1 VARAVSAV
9 LGVRAVLV
17 AQAVSAVLGGRAVL
31 VAQAVSAGLGG
42 RVEVNVEV
50 PRSDRAAHLVT

>member
-1 VARAVSAV
+1 VSAV
-9 LGVRAVLV
+9 LGGRAVLV
-17 AQAVSAVLGGRAVL
+17 ARAVSAVLGGRAVL

>member
-1 VARAVSAV
+1 
-9 LGVRAVLV
+9 V
-17 AQAVSAVLGGRAVL
+17 AQAVSAGLGGR
-31 VAQAVSAGLGG
+31 VALAVSAGLGG